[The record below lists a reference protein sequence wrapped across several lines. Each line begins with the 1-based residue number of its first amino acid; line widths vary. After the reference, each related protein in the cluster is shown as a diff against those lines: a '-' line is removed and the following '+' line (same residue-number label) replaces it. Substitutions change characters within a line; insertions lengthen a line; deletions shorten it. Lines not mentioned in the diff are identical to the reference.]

1 MFDGG
6 IQKALNLIHIDIP
19 TRENARKQFVYAVAL
34 RN

>member
-6 IQKALNLIHIDIP
+6 IQKALNLIHIDIS

-34 RN
+34 RD